1 MNIVTVDYPH
11 GLLVQLLQLSGRY
24 WGGMECDLDCEINL
38 LWLG

>member
-11 GLLVQLLQLSGRY
+11 GLLVQLLQLSGRD
-24 WGGMECDLDCEINL
+24 WGGMECDSDCEINL